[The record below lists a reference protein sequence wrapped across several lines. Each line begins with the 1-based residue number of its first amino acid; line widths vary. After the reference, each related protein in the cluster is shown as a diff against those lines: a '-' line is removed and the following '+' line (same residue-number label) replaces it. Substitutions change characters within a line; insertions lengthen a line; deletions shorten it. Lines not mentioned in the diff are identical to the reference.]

1 MSYPDQP
8 MRFWNNLSETPASTR
23 PEQYTVGEY
32 REEPGMQIKWLDDLL
47 AIAEWKNFSRAAE
60 VRCVTQSA
68 LSRRIRSLEE
78 WVGVELVDRGT
89 YPVQLTPAGR
99 TFCEEGREA
108 LAGLLKLRSG
118 LREVERMPGRS
129 IQVTAGHSLSMTFL
143 PKWLTQFQQQNAQFK
158 ARVVAANIHDAVVAL
173 EEGSCDL
180 MIVYHHPLAPIL
192 LDPEKFSSLTLGHD
206 AFIALCAPDKDGKP
220 LFPLPGRSG
229 KPVPYLAYTAT
240 TFLGRVAEIVI
251 KNGPASSVLERC
263 YEADMA
269 MLLMRMAVEGYGV
282 AWLPQSAV
290 AEELQRGRLVR
301 AGGDGWGT
309 RLEIRSYCA
318 ITNPNPTMRNLWK
331 ALEGTSRTFQTP

>member
-1 MSYPDQP
+1 
-8 MRFWNNLSETPASTR
+8 
-23 PEQYTVGEY
+23 
-32 REEPGMQIKWLDDLL
+32 MQIKWLDDLL

-89 YPVQLTPAGR
+89 YPVQLTAAGVA
-99 TFCEEGREA
+99 FCSESRDA
-108 LAGLLKLRSG
+108 LAGLMRLRAS

-143 PKWLTQFQQQNAQFK
+143 PKWLAQFQRHTEQFN
-158 ARVVAANIHDAVVAL
+158 ARVVAANIHDAVIAL

-192 LDPEKFSSLTLGHD
+192 LDAERFGSLALGHD
-206 AFIALCAPDKDGKP
+206 AFIPLCAPDKRGRP
-220 LFPLPGRSG
+220 LYRLPGNTG
-229 KPVPYLAYTAT
+229 KPVPHLAYTAT

-251 KNGPASSVLERC
+251 KNGPAPALLERC

-269 MLLMRMAVEGYGV
+269 MLLMRMAIEGYGV
-282 AWLPQSAV
+282 AWLPHSAV
-290 AEELQRGRLVR
+290 VDELERGLLVR
-301 AGGDGWGT
+301 AGGEEWST

-318 ITNPNPTMRNLWK
+318 IENQNPTMRKLWRT
-331 ALEGTSRTFQTP
+331 LEGWRAGAPDI

>member
-1 MSYPDQP
+1 
-8 MRFWNNLSETPASTR
+8 
-23 PEQYTVGEY
+23 
-32 REEPGMQIKWLDDLL
+32 MQIKWLDDLL

-68 LSRRIRSLEE
+68 LSRRIRSLED

-89 YPVQLTPAGR
+89 YPVQLTAAGQA
-99 TFCEEGREA
+99 FCAESRDA
-108 LAGLLKLRSG
+108 LAGLMRLRAS

-143 PKWLTQFQQQNAQFK
+143 PKWLAQFQRQTEQFN
-158 ARVVAANIHDAVVAL
+158 ARVVAANIHDAVIAL

-192 LDPEKFSSLTLGHD
+192 LDPERFGSLALGHD
-206 AFIALCAPDKDGKP
+206 AFIPLCAPDKRGRP
-220 LFPLPGRSG
+220 LFRLPGTTA
-229 KPVPYLAYTAT
+229 KPVPHLAYTAT
-240 TFLGRVAEIVI
+240 TFLARVAEIVI
-251 KNGPASSVLERC
+251 KNGPAPAAMERC

-269 MLLMRMAVEGYGV
+269 MLLARMAVEGYGV

-290 AEELQRGRLVR
+290 ADELERGVLVR
-301 AGGDGWGT
+301 AGGEEWST

-318 ITNPNPTMRNLWK
+318 SANQNPTMRKLWRT
-331 ALEGTSRTFQTP
+331 LEAGACSAHL

>member
-1 MSYPDQP
+1 
-8 MRFWNNLSETPASTR
+8 
-23 PEQYTVGEY
+23 
-32 REEPGMQIKWLDDLL
+32 MQIKWLDDLL
-47 AIAEWKNFSRAAE
+47 AIAELKNFSRAAE

-89 YPVQLTPAGR
+89 YPVQLTAAGV

-108 LAGLLKLRSG
+108 LAGLLRLRST

-143 PKWLTQFQQQNAQFK
+143 PKWLSQFQQHNEQFN
-158 ARVVAANIHDAVVAL
+158 ARVVAANIHDAVIAL

-180 MIVYHHPLAPIL
+180 MMVYHHPLAPIL
-192 LDPEKFSSLTLGHD
+192 LNPERFGSLTLGHD
-206 AFIALCAPDKDGKP
+206 AFIPLCAANDRGEP
-220 LFPLPGRSG
+220 LFRLPGTSG

-240 TFLGRVAEIVI
+240 TFLGRVADIVI
-251 KNGPASSVLERC
+251 KNGPAPVVLERC

-269 MLLMRMAVEGYGV
+269 MLLMRMAIEGYGV

-290 AEELQRGRLVR
+290 VDEMERGLLVR
-301 AGGDGWGT
+301 AGGEEWST

-318 ITNPNPTMRNLWK
+318 IANQNPTMRNLWK
-331 ALEGTSRTFQTP
+331 TLESASLRLLTAAIQNQEMTPKAS